1 MKIKCII
8 LLLFCK
14 LSLLSQ
20 TIFTVNDINY
30 DGGANSFNA
39 VLNAASPLLAA
50 GTDVI
55 INLNVTGGLIKT
67 DAAFVTSNYMYFLC
81 VDGPGKLTIQKDP
94 LALTEQGF
102 VAHNYTAPIP
112 TISYGLWI
120 LCTSSSSN
128 LKISNLKF
136 KDFHIGMWGQD
147 NLVYNVEVSDC
158 KFEDVGTAIAV
169 KNFNNLVI
177 KNNQYY
183 KTSSLTGGSGYGFFL
198 ANMEWH
204 TISSYQC
211 VIEGNVIDCA
221 SLPGTLGVLF
231 QCADGAVIPIQSTDT
246 YNISVKNNTIN
257 NTDIGIYWVVYAN
270 NNTFNNANMALEFIN
285 NTFNNNVTASYFFNP
300 VKTTKFDGNIFNN
313 STANDLYIQAQNFYA
328 PSFQTNNFGFDL
340 IGPNSLGLTQFNGN
354 NVFNSNSTRNIYVTG
369 SSLNYFSSAVNI
381 VGLNLPKN
389 VVVSNVG
396 NVKIQENKIQTLVP
410 DKAIDLLGSGNAVID
425 GPTITSAN
433 LSSGN
438 VLTINYNVNT
448 VQHVSTSAPFQIEF
462 YRCNSNGSLLDFI
475 GRETRNSPGSAFNY
489 VVTLPSSLVFGVGD
503 KLGATVTSYGTNSG
517 ATAKGTSQV
526 TYAGSCNANIFPAVT
541 PACVNTNIQ
550 FNLVSICSANTQN
563 PNNTYLW
570 NFGNGAVA
578 TGTPGTTV
586 YNAPGTYQVQLSVTT
601 PGSPPVT
608 VTYNQS
614 IQVNPC
620 QPPQTCANCIGSFA
634 PDPGEYMI
642 SLWVRE
648 DISPTPLTYNNPQIK
663 IDFTGDPTI
672 YTFGTD
678 VQKNKIIE
686 GWQRIEEP
694 FTIPLGATYLNLN
707 LLNNNAFNGA
717 DVYFDDIRIFP
728 KDGQMKTYVYDPV
741 TLRLASM
748 LDENNYATFYEYDEE
763 GKLIRVKKET
773 EKGIMTIQENRE
785 GIKKQ

>member
-1 MKIKCII
+1 MKIKSIL

-20 TIFTVNDINY
+20 NTYYVNDIDYAGNTP
-30 DGGANSFNA
+30 NSFANILTIA
-39 VLNAASPLLAA
+39 QSDLSNGINV
-50 GTDVI
+50 V
-55 INLNVTGGLIKT
+55 INLNVAGGLIRT
-67 DAAFVTSNYMYFLC
+67 DPGFVTGNFYFLLSLS
-81 VDGPGKLTIQKDP
+81 GPGKLTIQKDP
-94 LALTEQGF
+94 TATVDQGF
-102 VAHNYTAPIP
+102 IAHNYTSPLP
-112 TISYGLWI
+112 TISNGLWVI
-120 LCTSSSSN
+120 SLPANSG
-128 LKISNLKF
+128 LKLSKLKF
-136 KDFHIGMWGQD
+136 KDLGNGLRSNNNPVN
-147 NLVYNVEVSDC
+147 NLEVSDC
-158 KFEDVGTAIAV
+158 VFEDVLASIGLT
-169 KNFNNLVI
+169 NFNNVLI
-177 KNNQYY
+177 KNNQCY
-183 KTSSLTGGSGYGFFL
+183 TTVPGSFGFFFAGDTQNHL
-198 ANMEWH
+198 
-204 TISSYQC
+204 TSVYQC
-211 VIEGNVIDCA
+211 VVEDNTIVGNGSSVNGTGIAFEC
-221 SLPGTLGVLF
+221 LPSVNT
-231 QCADGAVIPIQSTDT
+231 PIQSTDT
-246 YNISVKNNTIN
+246 YAVYVRNNVISNTSFAFQ
-257 NTDIGIYWVVYAN
+257 WLVYVN
-270 NNTFNNANMALEFIN
+270 NNTYNNANMTLEITN
-285 NTFNNNVTASYFFNP
+285 NAFNNNAIGSYFINP
-300 VKTTKFDGNIFNN
+300 LKTTRFDGNIFNSN
-313 STANDLYIQAQNFYA
+313 TNNDLYIQAFNFYA
-328 PSFQTNNFGFDL
+328 PSFQTNNFGLDL
-340 IGPNSLGLTQFNGN
+340 IGPNSLGLTPFNAN
-354 NVFNSNSTRNIYVTG
+354 NVFSNNSARNITVAG
-369 SSLNYFSSAVNI
+369 ANLNYYSSAVNI
-381 VGLNLPKN
+381 IGLDLPKN
-389 VVVSNVG
+389 VVVNGIG
-396 NVKIQENKIQTLVP
+396 NAKIQENKIQTLVP
-410 DKAIDLLGSGNAVID
+410 DKAIDLVGSGNAVID

-448 VQHVSTSAPFQIEF
+448 VQHLSTSAPFQIEF

-694 FTIPLGATYLNLN
+694 FTIPVGATYLNLN

-763 GKLIRVKKET
+763 GKLIRIKKET